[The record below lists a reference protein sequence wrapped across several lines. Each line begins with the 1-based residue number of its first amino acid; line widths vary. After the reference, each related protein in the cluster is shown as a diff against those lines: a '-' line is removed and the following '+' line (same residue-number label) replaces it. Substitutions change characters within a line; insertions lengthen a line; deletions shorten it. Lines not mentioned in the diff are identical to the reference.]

1 MFAFITKIIDRFRGR
16 YDYFKLPAEFD
27 LDARKAQAARQARED
42 AASGA
47 FDVIALE
54 ALETLPYEQRVDAE
68 VRMLQERAAE
78 LRPPSTRADSG
89 NSTLLTQTRA
99 TQEAHLLGDAEKRAH
114 VSQVLRCEKPA
125 SGEIDWSGFDPA
137 APTSSRFWG
146 IVLRPSVVAALL
158 ISIGAVVVLYS
169 AEAYVMMR
177 NVRLFIAGETQLF
190 SLVLA
195 IVLALIMTAPPH
207 AIGVATVTSRRR
219 GFMLSREKVT
229 LWVLIPFWLV
239 VGVIIGFLR
248 TFAAQRHAILDAA
261 EDLEIPIGQVDP
273 SQVFNFWLNFGLW
286 TAIALGI
293 GFALFAIKLFT
304 YNPYRNQALR
314 LDTSMALRSRRIG
327 KLNARLDA
335 EAHAREAHES
345 QLSSDFEAYQRM
357 CLHALPAAGNVVKA
371 HYRSTLVRLVGNP
384 DFTTGLTTVNAESR

>member
-1 MFAFITKIIDRFRGR
+1 MFAFITDIVDRLRGR
-16 YDYFKLPAEFD
+16 HTYFKLPAEFD

-54 ALETLPYEQRVDAE
+54 ALETLPYERRIDAD
-68 VRMLQERAAE
+68 VRMLQERATGHRPTSTGAE
-78 LRPPSTRADSG
+78 TGD
-89 NSTLLTQTRA
+89 STLLTQTRE
-99 TQEAHLLGDAEKRAH
+99 TQQANLAADAEKRDH
-114 VSQVLRCEKPA
+114 VSQVLRGAKA
-125 SGEIDWSGFDPA
+125 GEVDWSGFDPA

-146 IVLRPSVVAALL
+146 IVLRPAVVAALL
-158 ISIGAVVVLYS
+158 ISIGAVAVLYT

-219 GFMLSREKVT
+219 GHMLSREKVT
-229 LWVLIPFWLV
+229 LAVLIPFWLV

-248 TFAAQRHAILDAA
+248 TFAAQRHAVLDAA
-261 EDLEIPIGQVDP
+261 EDLEIPIDQVDP

-304 YNPYRNQALR
+304 YNPYRAQALK

-335 EAHAREAHES
+335 EARARKAHED
-345 QLSSDFEAYQRM
+345 QRSSDAEAYQRM
-357 CLHALPAAGNVVKA
+357 YLHALPAAGDVVKA
-371 HYRSTLVRLVGNP
+371 HYRATLVRLVGNP
-384 DFTTGLTTVNAESR
+384 DFTTGLTTVSAETR